1 MAPPGPRY
9 RAGPQTKR
17 GARAAGDSNDE
28 EIMKHA
34 KKHADDLIEML
45 ATAIE
50 AQSAPWQKPWKCD
63 ARLPTNLITGKVYT
77 GRNLLMLATVRA
89 LKAYNDH
96 RWAGFQQIKSAG
108 GHVRRG
114 ERGHWICIMRTVGAA
129 RAAGQNDVDLDQESD
144 GSLSGPGRR
153 RTTRGYTY
161 TTFRP
166 VWNASQSENIA
177 PLEEAEATDEGKRRR
192 ILAGEA
198 YLAGTPARVDIRRRN
213 DACYRSR
220 SDEVLL
226 PRREQFDEPVGFYQ
240 TALHELAHATEQESR
255 LDRHLDENRFG
266 SAQYIREEL
275 VAEVPAF
282 LASTNAD
289 LGHSPGVLPAG
300 DRPRAR
306 LEDGPK
312 SCLTYIYS
320 GAPVA
325 SVTCRRGELRHH
337 AGAEPPDRER
347 GQEAHRPLNAETPKP
362 GRDHAGDLNRL
373 TLRTATS
380 SRSPERRAANGR
392 PGPGRARRR
401 DPDPVTG
408 PVRAR
413 QQRLTR

>member
-1 MAPPGPRY
+1 
-9 RAGPQTKR
+9 
-17 GARAAGDSNDE
+17 
-28 EIMKHA
+28 
-34 KKHADDLIEML
+34 
-45 ATAIE
+45 
-50 AQSAPWQKPWKCD
+50 
-63 ARLPTNLITGKVYT
+63 
-77 GRNLLMLATVRA
+77 MLATVRA

-166 VWNASQSENIA
+166 VWNASQCENIA

-282 LASTNAD
+282 LASTSGTAREYSL
-289 LGHSPGVLPAG
+289 LGIDHAHDSKTVRSLALPIYIVG
-300 DRPRAR
+300 RRWRRSRVVEENSDIMRGRSRPT
-306 LEDGPK
+306 G
-312 SCLTYIYS
+312 S
-320 GAPVA
+320 GAKKPTA
-325 SVTCRRGELRHH
+325 PSTRRLRSR
-337 AGAEPPDRER
+337 GA
-347 GQEAHRPLNAETPKP
+347 T
-362 GRDHAGDLNRL
+362 
-373 TLRTATS
+373 TLAT
-380 SRSPERRAANGR
+380 
-392 PGPGRARRR
+392 
-401 DPDPVTG
+401 
-408 PVRAR
+408 
-413 QQRLTR
+413 